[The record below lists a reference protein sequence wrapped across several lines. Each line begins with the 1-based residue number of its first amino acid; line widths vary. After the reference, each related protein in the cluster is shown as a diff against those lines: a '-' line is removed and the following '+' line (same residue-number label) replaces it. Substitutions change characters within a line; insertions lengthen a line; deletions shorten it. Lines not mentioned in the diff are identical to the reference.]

1 MDSFLDSTIIIKY
14 LEYDYIKEHLRK
26 KCFDYIKSSNGKIL
40 ISFIIKEEL
49 RRAILKRKEIYDYV
63 LKKMNDSSYEL
74 DYVKTISLN
83 KEDSIFAK
91 NLYLKLKEKDAIKL
105 KKDFDSEIGFLN
117 VSLSIFLKNK
127 VNEIAIEKA
136 DLDSFLLNVV
146 HEFINDF
153 ADCRVLSSAIQMQK
167 NREGFI
173 FVTADK
179 HFSPNDYK
187 FITEEQRLK
196 DYKFPNLRNFLYED

>member
-1 MDSFLDSTIIIKY
+1 MDSFLDSTVIIKY
-14 LEYDYIKEHLRK
+14 FEYEYIKEHLRK

-74 DYVKTISLN
+74 DYRKTISLN

-127 VNEIAIEKA
+127 VNEIVRLNPDKGIDMLVDFKLLPLVPLSKFLSDMLIKKRQLAKA
-136 DLDSFLLNVV
+136 L
-146 HEFINDF
+146 
-153 ADCRVLSSAIQMQK
+153 
-167 NREGFI
+167 
-173 FVTADK
+173 
-179 HFSPNDYK
+179 
-187 FITEEQRLK
+187 
-196 DYKFPNLRNFLYED
+196 